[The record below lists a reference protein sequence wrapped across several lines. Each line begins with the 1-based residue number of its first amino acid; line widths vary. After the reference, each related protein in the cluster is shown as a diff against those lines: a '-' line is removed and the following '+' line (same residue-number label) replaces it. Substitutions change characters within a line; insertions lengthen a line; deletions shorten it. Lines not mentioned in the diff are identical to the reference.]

1 MCLSND
7 GILECIKYHNTCRKY
22 SEDSKLLFPTVTK
35 LHLSVPF
42 ESLSNKA
49 RSTMCPFI
57 NFEEIGKLP
66 EWDLSWAVWLSFE
79 WQHSSYPHFM
89 WISISYGEKKK
100 KTSSP
105 ILKRWRIWKQNN
117 LMSYRQENVNIF
129 CNLFSRFSHSRLWN
143 SIMCDLWWQMVCYY
157 QNIGISAYEFFLQSS
172 ILDSLAQYYQ
182 LLTSR
187 KEPSLL
193 LTMTSSLLGKAVCIF
208 VKFAFTD
215 WLTLIK
221 LTQAQLGQII
231 IVDN

>member
-1 MCLSND
+1 MGPVLGSLAFFWVTAFF
-7 GILECIKYHNTCRKY
+7 I
-22 SEDSKLLFPTVTK
+22 PTFYVN
-35 LHLSVPF
+35 LYQLW
-42 ESLSNKA
+42 
-49 RSTMCPFI
+49 
-57 NFEEIGKLP
+57 GK
-66 EWDLSWAVWLSFE
+66 
-79 WQHSSYPHFM
+79 
-89 WISISYGEKKK
+89 KKK

-117 LMSYRQENVNIF
+117 LMSYRQENVNNF

-143 SIMCDLWWQMVCYY
+143 SIMRDLWWQMVCYH
-157 QNIGISAYEFFLQSS
+157 QNIGISPYEFFLQSS

-193 LTMTSSLLGKAVCIF
+193 LTMSSSLLGNAVCIL